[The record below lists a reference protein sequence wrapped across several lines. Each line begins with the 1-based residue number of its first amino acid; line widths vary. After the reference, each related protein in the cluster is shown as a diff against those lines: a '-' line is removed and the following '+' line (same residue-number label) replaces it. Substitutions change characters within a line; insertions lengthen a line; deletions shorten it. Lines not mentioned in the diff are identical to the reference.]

1 MKNLLAAIVFQLNPL
16 SFPIAILILLGIRT
30 AVGKDADP
38 TFRKPKATDSMYI
51 KWIEA
56 YVTNGQPVAQA
67 NQYRRYCNHI
77 GVSSKRPF
85 DSSHPLSK
93 VTIL

>member
-1 MKNLLAAIVFQLNPL
+1 MNSLLTAILLQLNPL
-16 SFPIAILILLGIRT
+16 ALPVSLLIWLGLRT
-30 AVGKDADP
+30 AVGPDADP
-38 TFRKPKATDSMYI
+38 TYRKPKATDNKYI
-51 KWIEA
+51 TWIED

-67 NQYRRYCNHI
+67 NQYRRYCGYI
-77 GVSSKRPF
+77 GVSPKRPF

>member
-16 SFPIAILILLGIRT
+16 SLPISLLILLGIRT

-38 TFRKPKATDSMYI
+38 TFRKPKSTDSKYI
-51 KWIEA
+51 TWIEA
-56 YVTNGQPVAQA
+56 YVTNGQPSEHA
-67 NQYRRYCNHI
+67 NQYRRYCGYI
-77 GVSSKRPF
+77 GVSPERPF
-85 DSSHPLSK
+85 HSSHPLSK

>member
-16 SFPIAILILLGIRT
+16 SFPISLLILLGLHT

-38 TFRKPKATDSMYI
+38 TFRKPKPTDSKYI
-51 KWIEA
+51 AWIED
-56 YVTNGQPVAQA
+56 YVTNGQPAAQA
-67 NQYRRYCNHI
+67 NQYRRYCNYI
-77 GVSSKRPF
+77 GADPKRPF

>member
-38 TFRKPKATDSMYI
+38 TFRQPKATDNKYI
-51 KWIEA
+51 TWIEN
-56 YVTNGQPVAQA
+56 YVKNGQPVKDAH
-67 NQYRRYCNHI
+67 RFRLYCGYL
-77 GVSSKRPF
+77 GVPVSRPF
-85 DSSHPLSK
+85 HSSHPLSK

>member
-16 SFPIAILILLGIRT
+16 SFPVAILILLGIRT

-38 TFRKPKATDSMYI
+38 TFRQPKATDNKYI
-51 KWIEA
+51 TWIES
-56 YVTNGQPVAQA
+56 YVTNGQPVEQA
-67 NQYRRYCNHI
+67 NQYRRYCGYI
-77 GVSSKRPF
+77 GVSPRRPF